1 MADVDLRKVVTC
13 FLEHGGKILVLKR
26 SEKVGT
32 YRGKWSAV
40 AGYIEK
46 DEKPDDTARKEM
58 REEVGVTDAK
68 LMKRGEPHE
77 FYDLDLGIVWMVH
90 PYRFAVESDKVQLDW
105 ENVESKWILPE
116 ELKLYDIVPMLEES
130 WKRVSKQ

>member
-13 FLEHGGKILVLKR
+13 FLKHGGKILVLKR

-46 DEKPDDTARKEM
+46 GESPDDTARKEM
-58 REEVGVTDAK
+58 REEVGVKDVRLIT
-68 LMKRGEPHE
+68 RGTPYE

-90 PYRFAVESDKVQLDW
+90 PYMFAVESDQVQLDW

-116 ELKLYDIVPMLEES
+116 ELKLYDTVPMLEES
-130 WKRVSKQ
+130 WKRVIKS